1 MRTAFLVRNRMHP
14 APGDTPRRPQAHRV
28 AREVWGSGFG
38 VELDLSR
45 QVLWL
50 ALPAQRAGESD
61 DEPLAARAAD
71 VPSGFTSASTLFVK
85 AKLFDEGLYAAV
97 ELAAQR
103 GAGRFAGKANLL
115 AALVGEAPQIAAAAS
130 LGGLQVAVDSDARRV
145 KDAFL
150 ARALA
155 AKPIGFY
162 SWSDPLRRLFHQD
175 RLLQDELAV
184 PTARALAAALSQD
197 PPAAAAYAAYLE
209 LVARLTNKPE
219 ADKPDLRAPNGRYF
233 LPPAR
238 AHGVDLVSRLY
249 AHRTPPEGFSL
260 VDEMVRRIRSGVLA
274 LHPSG
279 RSGWYEW
286 QTWALEPLLVPD
298 KTPEAA
304 RLRMNEGYRR
314 QFEDMFKAAVAPP
327 RESARPLGLVAPA
340 MAALSPEKMTEFQR
354 LRVRPGLTV
363 EPMLTYYQRRADGYD
378 FVRGVLESSFG
389 RDGLRAMRRL
399 TARGVAEAS
408 LDDELMETAALF
420 RGAAA
425 VAAEELGL
433 ARAEEQ
439 TARHFRAWART
450 RHAELAGDIRA
461 MVPVFHDRERGK
473 TKVWAV
479 LGWSAR
485 DLEVDFA
492 TAPAARVLQGH
503 VRLDFVPESHP
514 IAYPVLA
521 EAWVSRMMDGDE
533 FRAHCDQFQTRSEIL
548 RHL

>member
-1 MRTAFLVRNRMHP
+1 
-14 APGDTPRRPQAHRV
+14 
-28 AREVWGSGFG
+28 VWGSGFG

-50 ALPAQRAGESD
+50 SLPPQRAGESD
-61 DEPLAARAAD
+61 DEPLAARAAR

-85 AKLFDEGLYAAV
+85 AKLFDEGLCAAV
-97 ELAAQR
+97 ELAAQQ

-115 AALVGEAPQIAAAAS
+115 ASLVGEAPQIAAAAS
-130 LGGLQVAVDSDARRV
+130 LGGLQVAIDSDARRV

-150 ARALA
+150 ARSLA

-162 SWSDPLRRLFHQD
+162 SWSEALRRLFHQD

-184 PTARALAAALSQD
+184 PTARALAAAMSQD
-197 PPAAAAYAAYLE
+197 PAAAAAYAEYLE

-219 ADKPDLRAPNGRYF
+219 ADKPDLRAPDGRYF

-260 VDEMVRRIRSGVLA
+260 LDEMVRRIRSGVLA

-327 RESARPLGLVAPA
+327 REDHPRGRSASGAGHGRPRPRG
-340 MAALSPEKMTEFQR
+340 MTEF
-354 LRVRPGLTV
+354 LAAVRPGLTV
-363 EPMLTYYQRRADGYD
+363 GRCSYYQRRAAGYD

-389 RDGLRAMRRL
+389 RDGLRAMRRIT
-399 TARGVAEAS
+399 TAGLADAS
-408 LDDELMETAALF
+408 LDDELMETAAVF

-450 RHAELAGDIRA
+450 RDAEPAGDIRT
-461 MVPVFHDRERGK
+461 MVPVFYDRERGK

-503 VRLDFVPESHP
+503 VRLDFVPEKHP

-521 EAWVSRMMDGDE
+521 ETWVSRMMDGDE